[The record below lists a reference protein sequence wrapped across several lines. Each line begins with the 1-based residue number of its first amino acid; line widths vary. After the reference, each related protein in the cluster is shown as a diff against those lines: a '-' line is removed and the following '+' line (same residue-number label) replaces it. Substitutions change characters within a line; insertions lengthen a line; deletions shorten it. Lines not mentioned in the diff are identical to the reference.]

1 MTTMYNPKNKEKT
14 EPRFDKQPN
23 KDYRIKHLSNSPY
36 KRDYEHSPTK
46 NNLSKTLYGN
56 NFLSNNLSTA
66 SSTLYQNK
74 LMKMVEKPSLGE
86 TGVGAKGTIHS
97 RDSKN
102 EKYFHQKNKRDIDNM
117 IQYENNIR
125 MKYNSKINVLDMR
138 VDGFRDKLYDRKNRI
153 FY

>member
-1 MTTMYNPKNKEKT
+1 
-14 EPRFDKQPN
+14 
-23 KDYRIKHLSNSPY
+23 
-36 KRDYEHSPTK
+36 
-46 NNLSKTLYGN
+46 
-56 NFLSNNLSTA
+56 
-66 SSTLYQNK
+66 
-74 LMKMVEKPSLGE
+74 MKMAEKPSLGE
-86 TGVGAKGTIHS
+86 TVVGAKGTIHS
-97 RDSKN
+97 RESKN